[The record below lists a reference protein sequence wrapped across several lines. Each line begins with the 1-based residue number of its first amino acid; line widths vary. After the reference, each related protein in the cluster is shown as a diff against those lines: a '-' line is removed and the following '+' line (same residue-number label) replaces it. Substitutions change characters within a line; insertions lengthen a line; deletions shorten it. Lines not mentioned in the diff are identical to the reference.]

1 MFLVRRW
8 KANPFF
14 LPSSFPSGG
23 FFIVLSRLLYPGVFL
38 AWRLEAA
45 RGPRYWPGETA
56 RNWALD
62 VLLKKIEYWK
72 PPGSRQK
79 VCLRR
84 YLQVLYGGGR
94 NIHNIM
100 FTFSIKITPGATRNT
115 GLFFHRNYF
124 CIPRSMKT
132 TDTANQPD
140 DLHAFTWCSPT
151 PKLAFAQFL
160 WKLKLFSVA
169 MEGNTI
175 R

>member
-94 NIHNIM
+94 NIILCLHFLSKSHPGPLEIPDCFSTETTFAYQALRPQIQPINQMICMHLPDAVLLQNWLLHN
-100 FTFSIKITPGATRNT
+100 FYENSN
-115 GLFFHRNYF
+115 
-124 CIPRSMKT
+124 
-132 TDTANQPD
+132 
-140 DLHAFTWCSPT
+140 CSQ
-151 PKLAFAQFL
+151 LQ
-160 WKLKLFSVA
+160 WRV
-169 MEGNTI
+169 I
-175 R
+175 Q